1 MKKQANTVFRKKIF
15 TLIELLVIT
24 AQHCRDFI
32 SNACIV
38 SLQNTPLFL
47 KEKSSCAKAMEE
59 NGNRKRKL
67 RCRRSAFS
75 REKKLSFP
83 LASPPFTLIELLVVI
98 AIIAILAALLMPA
111 LQGARERANEMDCTN
126 KLSQMGKAVMQYVDD
141 FDGYK
146 PKGNIARGN
155 QGYWF
160 AQLGGFPEDLPNK
173 RYIANPFAF
182 DDDRTRSFWNCKVYR
197 REDGTMPR
205 VSYGVN
211 KYLGWNLHLRLEQAS
226 RVDDKIE
233 KVPSLS
239 KASYI
244 YCAVIYGMDCTAQLN
259 NGFRT
264 IHNKNTSMPILYLD
278 GHCGSVRL
286 DFLQSCMNTKANK
299 PLNRS
304 FWGVH

>member
-15 TLIELLVIT
+15 TLIELLVTT
-24 AQHCRDFI
+24 AQQNCLSKI
-32 SNACIV
+32 KNNT
-38 SLQNTPLFL
+38 SLRPQGRTSRIFDNGQ
-47 KEKSSCAKAMEE
+47 KCSSH
-59 NGNRKRKL
+59 L
-67 RCRRSAFS
+67 HIFTQSA
-75 REKKLSFP
+75 
-83 LASPPFTLIELLVVI
+83 FTLIELLVVI

-126 KLSQMGKAVMQYVDD
+126 KLSQIGKAVMQYVDD

-146 PKGNIARGN
+146 PKGNNARGA

-205 VSYGVN
+205 CSYGVN